1 MPRPVPIAVA
11 LALLALFVLAPVAS
25 AQAGQPGA
33 KMSANDP
40 LYLPVT
46 ARARIGGVT
55 VDLEVADELAEQVRG
70 LMFRPPLA
78 DRRGMLFPFTPAQP
92 VSFWMLN
99 VPVSLD
105 MVFIRN
111 GRVRGVITAPP
122 CPATPC
128 PVYGLGPRPVDAV
141 IELRAGHAAEL
152 GVAVGQRV
160 RITQRR

>member
-1 MPRPVPIAVA
+1 MPVLIAT
-11 LALLALFVLAPVAS
+11 ALLGAFVWGPLPTT
-25 AQAGQPGA
+25 QAAGLGA
-33 KMSANDP
+33 AVTANDP

-55 VDLEVADELAEQVRG
+55 IGLEVADEQAEQIRG

-92 VSFWMLN
+92 VSFWMFN

-105 MVFIRN
+105 MVFIHN
-111 GRVRGVITAPP
+111 GRVRGVVTAPP
-122 CPATPC
+122 CAATPC

-152 GVAVGQRV
+152 GIAVGQRV
-160 RITQRR
+160 RITPRR